1 MRQTCAEWAAQTIDK
16 SLAGAF
22 YRQQC
27 AKDNPHQVAVHA
39 LTFKRIRLL
48 HRRWLSHTPYDESRY
63 LMASQ
68 RPAHLCSPASLLR
81 GVDGMTRS
89 MKHSFA
95 DFFRRVALMS
105 IQKAAGMPS
114 TTDEMAQPIT
124 AADRIHTIDMLRG
137 IALFGVLAV
146 NLVGEFRVSLFQ
158 QFLPAT
164 PFLSPLDGAVEHF
177 ISLFLE
183 MKAFALFSI
192 LFGVGLAIQSERLA
206 RSARRLRLLVRRL
219 LVLLAIGLVHLL
231 LIWNGDI
238 LTEYALAGLVVLP
251 FLWLPVWST
260 ALASFGL
267 LAFYIAMPAL
277 SLPISWPSMLWLQQ
291 HVLEAN
297 HVYAA
302 GSYRQILR
310 FSLGELS
317 QILPLHEFVLPRT
330 LGLFLVGMLAWRSG
344 VLWNPHRDQSLLLV
358 VLGVGLTL
366 GILLNSPALTQ
377 AIASWG
383 MPAAM
388 VPCLENAAG
397 IFMGLGYGALVIA
410 LAEFTRARSVLQVF
424 APLGRMAFTN
434 YLMQSLIFCWVF
446 YGYGLGYFGRL
457 GAAETLLFG
466 IIFYACQMA
475 LSAWWLRRYRFGPI
489 EWLWRTLMYGV
500 RQPMRALATTQ

>member
-1 MRQTCAEWAAQTIDK
+1 
-16 SLAGAF
+16 
-22 YRQQC
+22 
-27 AKDNPHQVAVHA
+27 
-39 LTFKRIRLL
+39 
-48 HRRWLSHTPYDESRY
+48 
-63 LMASQ
+63 
-68 RPAHLCSPASLLR
+68 
-81 GVDGMTRS
+81 
-89 MKHSFA
+89 
-95 DFFRRVALMS
+95 MS
-105 IQKAAGMPS
+105 NQKAAGMPS
-114 TTDEMAQPIT
+114 TIDEMAQPIT
-124 AADRIHTIDMLRG
+124 AADRIHAIDMLRG

-146 NLVGEFRVSLFQ
+146 NLVGEFRASLFQ

-164 PFLSPLDGAVEHF
+164 PFLSPLDGAVEYF
-177 ISLFLE
+177 ISFFLE

-206 RSARRLRLLVRRL
+206 RSGCRLRLLVRRL
-219 LVLLAIGLVHLL
+219 MALLAFGLVHLL

-251 FLWLPVWST
+251 FLWLPIWCT
-260 ALASFGL
+260 ALAAFGL
-267 LAFYIAMPAL
+267 LAFYIVMPAL

-302 GSYRQILR
+302 DSYGQILH
-310 FSLGELS
+310 FSWSELR
-317 QILPLHEFVLPRT
+317 QILPLHEFVFPRT

-344 VLWNPHRDQSLLLV
+344 VLRNPHRHQSLLLIV
-358 VLGVGLTL
+358 VGAGLTL

-377 AIASWG
+377 AIAPWG
-383 MPAAM
+383 MPLAM
-388 VPCLENAAG
+388 GPCLENAAG
-397 IFMGLGYGALVIA
+397 IFMGLGYGASVIA
-410 LAEFTRARSVLQVF
+410 LVEFTRARSVLQVF

-434 YLMQSLIFCWVF
+434 YLMQSLFFSWVF

-466 IIFYACQMA
+466 IIFYTCQIA

-500 RQPMRALATTQ
+500 RQPMRVLASTQ

>member
-1 MRQTCAEWAAQTIDK
+1 
-16 SLAGAF
+16 
-22 YRQQC
+22 
-27 AKDNPHQVAVHA
+27 
-39 LTFKRIRLL
+39 
-48 HRRWLSHTPYDESRY
+48 
-63 LMASQ
+63 
-68 RPAHLCSPASLLR
+68 
-81 GVDGMTRS
+81 
-89 MKHSFA
+89 
-95 DFFRRVALMS
+95 
-105 IQKAAGMPS
+105 MPS

-124 AADRIHTIDMLRG
+124 VADRIHAIDILRG

-164 PFLSPLDGAVEHF
+164 PFVSPLDGAVEHF
-177 ISLFLE
+177 ISFFLE

-206 RSARRLRLLVRRL
+206 HSGCRLRLLVRRL
-219 LVLLAIGLVHLL
+219 VALLAIGLVHLL

-251 FLWLPVWST
+251 LLWLPIWCT
-260 ALASFGL
+260 ALAAFGL

-302 GSYRQILR
+302 GSYGQILR
-310 FSLGELS
+310 FSWSELA
-317 QILPLHEFVLPRT
+317 QILPLHEFVFPRT

-344 VLWNPHRDQSLLLV
+344 VLRNPYRHQGLLLIV
-358 VLGVGLTL
+358 IGLGLML
-366 GILLNSPALTQ
+366 GILLNSPTLTQ
-377 AIASWG
+377 AMASWR
-383 MPAAM
+383 MPPAM
-388 VPCLENAAG
+388 RSCLENAAG
-397 IFMGLGYGALVIA
+397 TFMGLGYGASVIA
-410 LAEFTRARSVLQVF
+410 LVEFTRARSVLQVF

-434 YLMQSLIFCWVF
+434 YLMQSLIFSWVF

-466 IIFYACQMA
+466 IIFYTCQMA

-500 RQPMRALATTQ
+500 RQPMRVLASAKRW